1 MRPYTLQ
8 VLDEFYEN
16 LKAVG
21 VSAATGAGMEE
32 LFTAVDECRE
42 EYNQTYKKELE
53 QRAKVGPPPLLSPSH
68 SHRKPSRAIPT
79 LERKPRVVPLTFK
92 SKATLAE
99 EADR

>member
-1 MRPYTLQ
+1 VGLGRGVGIGVCFAPEPGENVEHRIEYSLLCLQ

-53 QRAKVGPPPLLSPSH
+53 QRAKVYPPPPPVCL
-68 SHRKPSRAIPT
+68 
-79 LERKPRVVPLTFK
+79 
-92 SKATLAE
+92 
-99 EADR
+99 